1 MSTTDPKLERT
12 EEERKRRAA
21 EDAAAVARLA
31 GGDEDALSVLY
42 DRYSGM
48 LMALVQRI
56 VRDPA
61 DSEEIVQRV
70 FMQAWKQADRYD
82 PTRSSV
88 STWLVLI
95 GRSRAIDL
103 IRSRKVKD
111 RTLEAV
117 KQERKGQY
125 TSNEGG
131 ERVWLQERR
140 EKLQGAMDDLPPE
153 QREILEMAFFR
164 GMTQREIAETT
175 GIPLGTV
182 KTRSLLAMKKMRVAL
197 RDEVKGLL

>member
-31 GGDEDALSVLY
+31 GGDEDALSILY

>member
-31 GGDEDALSVLY
+31 GGDEDALSILY

-82 PTRSSV
+82 PARSSV